1 LGRSLESGKGE
12 RDESQQSDG
21 AGASGRLYSVVGLL
35 VDVAA
40 VLPPRLRLPRA
51 PSLGLGT
58 LRGDAMNKKLALL
71 LLALTA
77 MTSGCWWWGPRD
89 GGYHDHDHYDHH
101 EEHRDWH

>member
-1 LGRSLESGKGE
+1 
-12 RDESQQSDG
+12 
-21 AGASGRLYSVVGLL
+21 
-35 VDVAA
+35 
-40 VLPPRLRLPRA
+40 
-51 PSLGLGT
+51 
-58 LRGDAMNKKLALL
+58 MNKKLALL